1 MKSKDKYGKK
11 RCKKKKCRFTIIN
24 AIAIAFLLLVAIIL
38 TKITEKK
45 KKFARSITI
54 NMHIKKQIINKNIIK
69 DKKDFGKNI

>member
-11 RCKKKKCRFTIIN
+11 SSKKKKIIFTIIN
-24 AIAIAFLLLVAIIL
+24 DIAIAFLLLVAIIL

-69 DKKDFGKNI
+69 DKNDFGKNI